1 MQQFRIMKADG
12 EVRLSK
18 DFNYLLSTLRN
29 GTYNVIIKRA
39 SDKRTMAQNDLM
51 WLWLRCIEHETGTP
65 KEDVYLYYCKKFLC
79 KVIQVGEKMEKVYET
94 SSRLNTQRMTE
105 FLNGIKADAAS
116 ELGIQLPLPEDRY
129 FEQFYQQYKFN

>member
-29 GTYNVIIKRA
+29 GTYDVIIKR
-39 SDKRTMAQNDLM
+39 SCDRRTMAQNDLM
-51 WLWLRCIEHETGTP
+51 WLWFRCIEDETGTP

-79 KVIQVGEKMEKVYET
+79 KVIQVV
-94 SSRLNTQRMTE
+94 
-105 FLNGIKADAAS
+105 
-116 ELGIQLPLPEDRY
+116 
-129 FEQFYQQYKFN
+129 

>member
-29 GTYNVIIKRA
+29 GTYDVIIKR
-39 SDKRTMAQNDLM
+39 SCDRRTMAQNDLM
-51 WLWLRCIEHETGTP
+51 WLWFRCIEDETGTP

-79 KVIQVGEKMEKVYET
+79 KIIQVGERMEKVYET
-94 SSRLNTQRMTE
+94 SSRLNTQRMTN
-105 FLNGIKADAAS
+105 FLDNIKADAAS
-116 ELGIQLPLPEDRY
+116 ELGIQLPLPEDIY
-129 FEQFYQQYKFN
+129 FEQFIQQYKY

>member
-18 DFNYLLSTLRN
+18 DFNYLLSTLTN
-29 GTYNVIIKRA
+29 GTYDVIIKR
-39 SDKRTMAQNDLM
+39 SCDRRTMAQNDLM
-51 WLWLRCIEHETGTP
+51 WLWFRCIEDETGTP

-79 KVIQVGEKMEKVYET
+79 KVIQVGERMEKVYET
-94 SSRLNTQRMTE
+94 SSRLNTQRMTN
-105 FLNGIKADAAS
+105 FLDNIKADAAS

-129 FEQFYQQYKFN
+129 FEQFIQQYKY

>member
-29 GTYNVIIKRA
+29 GTYDVIIKR
-39 SDKRTMAQNDLM
+39 SCDRRTMAQNDLM
-51 WLWLRCIEHETGTP
+51 WLWFRCIEDETGTP

-79 KVIQVGEKMEKVYET
+79 KVIQVGERMEKVYET
-94 SSRLNTQRMTE
+94 SSRLNTQRMTN
-105 FLNGIKADAAS
+105 FLDNIKADAAS
-116 ELGIQLPLPEDRY
+116 ELGIQLPLPEDIY
-129 FEQFYQQYKFN
+129 FEQFVQQYKY

>member
-29 GTYNVIIKRA
+29 GTYDVIIKR
-39 SDKRTMAQNDLM
+39 SCDRRTMAQNDLM
-51 WLWLRCIEHETGTP
+51 WLWFRCIEDETGTP

-79 KVIQVGEKMEKVYET
+79 KVIQVGERMEKVYET
-94 SSRLNTQRMTE
+94 SSRLNTQRMTN
-105 FLNGIKADAAS
+105 FLDNIKADAAS
-116 ELGIQLPLPEDRY
+116 ELGIQLTLPEDRY
-129 FEQFYQQYKFN
+129 FEQFVQQYKY